1 MSKKASWE
9 GKSRGGALGYRIFLF
24 FLKYVGL
31 SSAYIILYIVA
42 GWYLVFAR
50 KSTRASYFYFRQI
63 HGFPPLKSL
72 RYCYKSYYKFGQTL
86 IDKVVILGG
95 FPNKFTFFFDGVENL
110 RQLSE
115 DGRGA
120 LLISAH
126 IGNWEIAG
134 HLLKKL
140 NTPVNVVLYDGED
153 QGIKEVLEGA
163 IKNRQ
168 FKIISVKNDFSH
180 LLDMHNALQNK
191 EFICIHGD
199 RYIKNSNQKTYRTT
213 FMGRYASFPLGPFE
227 LAVRFKVPYTFV
239 FSVKETDT
247 HYHFF
252 ATPGHIAHDN
262 PEKVIDAYLR
272 SLEKILRQFPEQW
285 FNYYDFWEDSSPAL
299 TTSAATI
306 PTDI

>member
-1 MSKKASWE
+1 MAKKASWE
-9 GKSRGGALGYRIFLF
+9 GKSKGGPLGYRIFLF
-24 FLKYVGL
+24 FLKYAGIG
-31 SSAYIILYIVA
+31 SAYFILYVVA
-42 GWYLVFAR
+42 AWYLLFAR
-50 KSTRASYFYFRQI
+50 KSTKAAYFYFRHI
-63 HGFPPLKSL
+63 HGFSPLQSL
-72 RYCYKSYYKFGQTL
+72 RSCYRSYYKFGQTL

-110 RQLSE
+110 YQLAKE
-115 DGRGA
+115 GQGA

-126 IGNWEIAG
+126 VGNWEIAG

-163 IKNRQ
+163 MKNRH
-168 FKIISVKNDFSH
+168 FKMISVKNDFSH
-180 LLDMHNALQNK
+180 LLDMYNALQNK

-199 RYIKNSNQKTYRTT
+199 RYIKNAGQKTYRTQ
-213 FMGRYASFPLGPFE
+213 FMGRYAEFPLGPFE

-252 ATPGHIAHDN
+252 ATPGQVSQGG
-262 PEKVIDAYLR
+262 PEQIIDHYLR
-272 SLEKILRQFPEQW
+272 SLEKLLRQYPEQW
-285 FNYYDFWEDSSPAL
+285 FNYYDFWEETPPIL
-299 TTSAATI
+299 PRTAATI
-306 PTDI
+306 PAEK